1 MEHLEKIHQNAEE
14 NKMTAQNLAV
24 VFGPNL
30 LRNIGE
36 PQLVQSAESYGVI
49 RLMIEKCHDIFDQ

>member
-1 MEHLEKIHQNAEE
+1 MEHLEKIHQNADE

-36 PQLVQSAESYGVI
+36 PQLIQSAESYGVI
-49 RLMIEKCHDIFDQ
+49 RLMIEKYHDIFDQ